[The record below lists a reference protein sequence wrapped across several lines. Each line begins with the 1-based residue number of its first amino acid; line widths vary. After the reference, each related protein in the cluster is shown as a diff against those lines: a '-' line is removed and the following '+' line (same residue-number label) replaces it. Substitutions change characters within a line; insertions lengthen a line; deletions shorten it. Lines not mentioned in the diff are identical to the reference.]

1 MTALPANP
9 NLGQLRKQAKEL
21 ARADAIALSEAQF
34 RLARSYGFPSWPQ
47 LQTYVRR
54 IAEHG
59 PDVQHAYHQD
69 VEYYRGRAVG
79 LLASADDGTP
89 AARAAFDRHEQPLTR
104 SGALTVI
111 AQEHGFPTWRA
122 LKAHV
127 EDLPKN
133 GEPFAR
139 AYQLVEARDLDGL
152 AKLLT
157 EAPHL
162 AHARGTN
169 GNDLL
174 GMASATHDERLV
186 RVLLAHG
193 ADPARANAHGW
204 TALHQAAYSNL
215 PLIADLLINSGAPL
229 TVSARGDGG
238 TPLIVALFWGN
249 RAVAEKLATR
259 ERSPRNLRVAA
270 GLGDDALLDELV
282 SPKGTLSPAA
292 GAHRD
297 FYRPHSGF
305 PFWQPANDPT
315 EILDESLS
323 WAARN
328 NQLAALRTLASR
340 GANLDADVYRG
351 TALAWAATCGH
362 SAATETLLS
371 LGANVNHVGTFGGP
385 RHGVGVTAL
394 HLAAQSNRLDVIE
407 LLVNAGADLTAR
419 DALWDSTPEG
429 WAEACDSPAAQEL
442 LHRLSRH

>member
-9 NLGQLRKQAKEL
+9 DLGQLRKQAKEL
-21 ARADAIALSEAQF
+21 ARADSIALSEAQF
-34 RLARSYGFPSWPQ
+34 RLARRYGFPSWPQ
-47 LQTYVRR
+47 LQAYVRR

-69 VEYYRGRAVG
+69 VEYYHDRALG
-79 LLASADDGTP
+79 LLASAEDGTP
-89 AARAAFDRHEQPLTR
+89 DARAAFARHKQPLTR
-104 SGALTVI
+104 TGALTVI
-111 AQEHGFPTWRA
+111 AREHGLPTWRA

-127 EDLPKN
+127 ADLPKN

-139 AYQLVEARDLDGL
+139 AYQLVEAQDVDGL
-152 AKLLT
+152 TALLAD
-157 EAPHL
+157 APHL

-215 PLIADLLINSGAPL
+215 PLIADMLINAGAPL
-229 TVSARGDGG
+229 AVSGRGDGG

-249 RAVAEKLATR
+249 RAVAENLATH
-259 ERSPRNLRVAA
+259 ERSPHNLRVAA
-270 GLGDDALLDELV
+270 GLGDAALLDELV

-292 GAHRD
+292 GAHRE

-305 PFWQPANDPT
+305 PSWQPTNDPR
-315 EILDESLS
+315 EILDESLA

-328 NQLAALRTLASR
+328 NQVAALRTLAAR

-351 TALAWAATCGH
+351 TALIWAATCGH

-371 LGANVNHVGTFGGP
+371 LSANVNHVGTFGGP

-394 HLAAQSNRLDVIE
+394 HLAAQSNQLDVIE
-407 LLVNAGADLTAR
+407 ILVAAGADLTAR

-429 WAEACDSPAAQEL
+429 WAEACDSPDAQEL
-442 LHRLSRH
+442 LRRLRRH